1 MSLSTGWIGC
11 SYRIFNIDILMNA
24 VSMGDCLS
32 GLILSSPDCV
42 VRLFLFQLITG
53 HHGGS
58 S

>member
-1 MSLSTGWIGC
+1 
-11 SYRIFNIDILMNA
+11 MNA

-32 GLILSSPDCV
+32 GLILSSPDCI